1 VYINQYIPMEPERQT
16 KKNPNKHANHRNKLW
31 RNVNQQVQLF
41 VTSPLRTY
49 RDISS
54 KAVLK
59 TSA

>member
-1 VYINQYIPMEPERQT
+1 MEPERQT